1 MFASHLSSLPRLV
14 GLVSTFKGSPLWKET
29 CTKLNVTQRDCSAR
43 MGRNNICKVLCLGSG
58 ASFPTVSYVC
68 CRRGWRRQEG
78 LGQRWACR
86 LCLQGCLKSHPSA
99 EELTSRQEGL
109 RPAAGLMALD
119 APRLLTPVTPSSSG
133 PLRPVFPSHAI
144 RPSLSCPIA
153 GIFPKI
159 QTFLLSPFLLPAGPS
174 LYTLP
179 GYAVSWP
186 LDLWVLSAPSAS
198 SSRASPLLAS
208 QGVFL
213 EPRMVLS
220 LPLALPALTPPPL
233 PPLPPS
239 LIPVM

>member
-1 MFASHLSSLPRLV
+1 
-14 GLVSTFKGSPLWKET
+14 
-29 CTKLNVTQRDCSAR
+29 
-43 MGRNNICKVLCLGSG
+43 
-58 ASFPTVSYVC
+58 
-68 CRRGWRRQEG
+68 
-78 LGQRWACR
+78 
-86 LCLQGCLKSHPSA
+86 
-99 EELTSRQEGL
+99 
-109 RPAAGLMALD
+109 MALD

-208 QGVFL
+208 QGIFL

-220 LPLALPALTPPPL
+220 LPLALPALTPPPTSA
-233 PPLPPS
+233 PAPLTYPCHVIVFSSPELLSRTAIDLCSAASLQIWRSNPS
-239 LIPVM
+239 RPLVQPLLSPQQVPLSSAVFEAP